1 MSPGIHTEMTFE
13 DVVEAG
19 LLERGWAK
27 GDPAHFDRERAI
39 DADNLF
45 TFIESSQPK
54 LWAELRVQHGDKLE
68 GLVLDWLIKARA
80 NQGTLDVL
88 RHGFK
93 FYGKTID
100 LAYFRPAHSL
110 NPEAAERYALNR
122 LVVTRQVR
130 FIPGHDDSID
140 LVFFLNGLPVATIEL
155 KNELTNQDVWDAVA
169 QYKRRDP
176 KHPIFRFKT
185 GALVHFAVDNEL
197 AYMTTRLAEKSTYF
211 LPFNRGRDGGAGN
224 PPHSDGHATAY
235 LWQDVLER
243 HSFLDIIGRFMH
255 LQKEEQRENGQK
267 VTKEVLLFPR
277 FHQLDAV
284 RQLEAASREE
294 GPGHSYLIQHSAGS
308 GKTNSIAWLAHR
320 LANLHD
326 VEDQKV
332 FHSVVV
338 ITDRQVL
345 DRQLREA
352 IYQIE
357 HKQGVVVPIVEGQGK
372 ARQLSDALADG
383 APIIITTLQTFPF
396 VAQKIGELPDRSY
409 AVIVD
414 EAHSSQTGEAARQV
428 REVLAPKSLDE
439 AAYKDESTAQQ
450 EPDFEDRIV
459 EVMRSRGRQPNLS
472 FFAFTATPKGKT
484 LELFGRQRADDGGP
498 DPFHLYTMRQAIEE
512 EFILDVLKHYTTYAT
527 FWRLAKAGED
537 DPEVPKHRALVALVR
552 FATLHPH
559 NLAQKTEVIV
569 EHFRAK
575 VRHKIGG
582 RAKAM
587 GLTPSRLHAVRYLKA
602 FTKCIQEKG
611 YDDVH
616 PLVAFSGTVQDPDT
630 EEQFTEAGMNGIA
643 ETELADKF
651 GTDAYNVLIV
661 ANKYQTGFD
670 EPLLHTMYVDKRLS
684 GVQAVQALSRLNRTH
699 PGKDDT
705 CTRAFVNDAEE
716 IRSSFQPYYEQ
727 TILAERSDPRQL
739 YELQTQLDGAQVYYA
754 SEVDAFAKVFYK
766 PTEKQNSAD
775 QGLLYK
781 HLGPAVDR
789 FKALEEEAQDEF
801 RDRLRAYVSLYAFL
815 SQIMPWQDADLEK
828 LYSFGR
834 SLLMRLPRDPREAP
848 PDLQGD
854 VQLRFYRL
862 EKTLDDKTIELVA
875 GEGGAV
881 KPPTAVGTGRAQ
893 DEDVPLSQLI
903 DILNERF
910 GTNFTPA
917 DQLFFDQ
924 VKEEA
929 KADDEVVL
937 RAQANDDFGNFARA
951 IRKKIEDIL
960 VDRHAQ
966 NADIVSKYFSETE
979 FQELAFN
986 ELARKIYEESRGG
999 EAA

>member
-1 MSPGIHTEMTFE
+1 M
-13 DVVEAG
+13 
-19 LLERGWAK
+19 
-27 GDPAHFDRERAI
+27 
-39 DADNLF
+39 
-45 TFIESSQPK
+45 
-54 LWAELRVQHGDKLE
+54 
-68 GLVLDWLIKARA
+68 
-80 NQGTLDVL
+80 
-88 RHGFK
+88 
-93 FYGKTID
+93 
-100 LAYFRPAHSL
+100 
-110 NPEAAERYALNR
+110 
-122 LVVTRQVR
+122 
-130 FIPGHDDSID
+130 
-140 LVFFLNGLPVATIEL
+140 
-155 KNELTNQDVWDAVA
+155 
-169 QYKRRDP
+169 
-176 KHPIFRFKT
+176 
-185 GALVHFAVDNEL
+185 
-197 AYMTTRLAEKSTYF
+197 
-211 LPFNRGRDGGAGN
+211 
-224 PPHSDGHATAY
+224 
-235 LWQDVLER
+235 
-243 HSFLDIIGRFMH
+243 
-255 LQKEEQRENGQK
+255 
-267 VTKEVLLFPR
+267 
-277 FHQLDAV
+277 
-284 RQLEAASREE
+284 
-294 GPGHSYLIQHSAGS
+294 
-308 GKTNSIAWLAHR
+308 
-320 LANLHD
+320 
-326 VEDQKV
+326 
-332 FHSVVV
+332 
-338 ITDRQVL
+338 
-345 DRQLREA
+345 
-352 IYQIE
+352 
-357 HKQGVVVPIVEGQGK
+357 
-372 ARQLSDALADG
+372 
-383 APIIITTLQTFPF
+383 
-396 VAQKIGELPDRSY
+396 
-409 AVIVD
+409 
-414 EAHSSQTGEAARQV
+414 
-428 REVLAPKSLDE
+428 
-439 AAYKDESTAQQ
+439 
-450 EPDFEDRIV
+450 
-459 EVMRSRGRQPNLS
+459 
-472 FFAFTATPKGKT
+472 
-484 LELFGRQRADDGGP
+484 
-498 DPFHLYTMRQAIEE
+498 
-512 EFILDVLKHYTTYAT
+512 
-527 FWRLAKAGED
+527 
-537 DPEVPKHRALVALVR
+537 
-552 FATLHPH
+552 
-559 NLAQKTEVIV
+559 
-569 EHFRAK
+569 
-575 VRHKIGG
+575 
-582 RAKAM
+582 
-587 GLTPSRLHAVRYLKA
+587 
-602 FTKCIQEKG
+602 
-611 YDDVH
+611 
-616 PLVAFSGTVQDPDT
+616 QDPDT

-705 CTRAFVNDAEE
+705 FILDFVNDAEE